1 MSGDLVDD
9 AGGYE
14 EEGIEAFNRMAGAM
28 QGLQSRLDALDQGLG
43 SKVGRTEQ
51 AATKAE
57 TAAASARQAA
67 ERLEATSRQEARSA
81 ASWAV
86 LGALAGI
93 LGAGGAGYWLGHA
106 SGQESG
112 LADGYRAAMD
122 EKAAAS
128 WANTPRASS
137 PSPSTGP
144 GASTWS
150 PAATARD
157 GPPPSRT
164 GGRSATP
171 TPAQGRLLTAGI
183 CRESPLPP
191 ALASLLPGPAVG
203 AGGGEDAK
211 QHPPLSRFLF
221 DPGRRP
227 RVECAGRFPSRRTS
241 TGTERR
247 GRQGWRSHRD
257 SGARRASLTAP
268 STVAAPSPRPALA
281 HPGTKVVHQKD
292 EGP

>member
-128 WANTPRASS
+128 WANTPAGQLALALALDRA
-137 PSPSTGP
+137 G
-144 GASTWS
+144 GLNLV
-150 PAATARD
+150 ARCN
-157 GPPPSRT
+157 GQ
-164 GGRSATP
+164 GW
-171 TPAQGRLLTAGI
+171 TPAVQNGRKVCYPNASAGKAVDGWY
-183 CRESPLPP
+183 LP
-191 ALASLLPGPAVG
+191 
-203 AGGGEDAK
+203 
-211 QHPPLSRFLF
+211 
-221 DPGRRP
+221 
-227 RVECAGRFPSRRTS
+227 
-241 TGTERR
+241 
-247 GRQGWRSHRD
+247 
-257 SGARRASLTAP
+257 
-268 STVAAPSPRPALA
+268 
-281 HPGTKVVHQKD
+281 
-292 EGP
+292 